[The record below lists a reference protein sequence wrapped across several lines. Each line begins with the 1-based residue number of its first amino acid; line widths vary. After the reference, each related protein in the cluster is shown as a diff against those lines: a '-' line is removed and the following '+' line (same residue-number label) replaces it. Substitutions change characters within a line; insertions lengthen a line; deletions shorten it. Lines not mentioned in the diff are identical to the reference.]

1 MTSAKPTCTPLT
13 TSIHLSKLYTTQ
25 SEPEK
30 EYMSHVPYASIVG
43 SLMYAMVYTR
53 PNLTQVI
60 GVVSRYMGNLRK
72 EHWQAMKC
80 IFRYLKGTTNIR
92 LVYHG
97 DTSCAFVGYSDFDYA
112 ANLDARRCVI
122 GYRSRLATLLLVG
135 RQHFSPQWP
144 YPP

>member
-1 MTSAKPTCTPLT
+1 
-13 TSIHLSKLYTTQ
+13 
-25 SEPEK
+25 
-30 EYMSHVPYASIVG
+30 MSHVPYASIVG

-72 EHWQAMKC
+72 ENWQAMKC

-97 DTSCAFVGYSDFDYA
+97 DTSCAFVGYSVFCFV
-112 ANLDARRCVI
+112 L
-122 GYRSRLATLLLVG
+122 
-135 RQHFSPQWP
+135 H
-144 YPP
+144 YPLNHLRPSIEVLSQP